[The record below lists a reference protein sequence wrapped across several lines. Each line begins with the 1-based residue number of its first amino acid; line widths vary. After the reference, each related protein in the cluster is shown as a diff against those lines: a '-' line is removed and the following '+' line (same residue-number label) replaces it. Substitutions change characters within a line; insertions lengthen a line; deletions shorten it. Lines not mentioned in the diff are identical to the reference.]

1 MWSNKAER
9 DRLSVEKGHSLSMAI
24 RVEDRLHR
32 DIIATGDK
40 LWFTV
45 RPDSYEMSPSDV
57 DATISAEGVITTTP
71 QGKVFRVDVQASQL
85 ALDPELEWFYDLT
98 YVTGGY
104 SVSLRNG
111 EFEVAPNVTNRGA
124 GSTFAGGN
132 GAYSLVATVSDRNL
146 VNVTSSLPMPQKGD
160 NGTSTLLT
168 NSALSEVIGAEQT
181 IPGSS
186 LETFGREI
194 ALGDLLF
201 STVTKG
207 VLAQITAIQL
217 AGGVVS
223 VTATTK
229 QVYGLETLKALLDT
243 ALRPESI
250 TQIDLEWL
258 APKAAVQLPPG
269 YTYRVGDLVFSQAA
283 EAGALDKY
291 LVVSLVTAVGA
302 SDLSVTTKIVY
313 PMFADLDTIQDM
325 VDLKVSK
332 TQTING
338 VALTGPNTEVNADTI
353 PDGTSKKT
361 MTAAERSKLDGV
373 ATGATK
379 NATDAQ
385 LRNRSDHTGMQA
397 ISTVTGL
404 QGALDVRPTSEGA
417 GAIWLG
423 TQAMYDQIVV
433 KNPTTL
439 YFIKVA

>member
-9 DRLSVEKGHSLSMAI
+9 GRLSVEKGHSLSMAI

-45 RPDSYEMSPSDV
+45 RPDSYEMSPSDA

-98 YVTGGY
+98 YVTDGY

-124 GSTFAGGN
+124 GSTFTGGN
-132 GAYSLVATVSDRNL
+132 GAYSLVATVADRNL
-146 VNVTSSLPMPQKGD
+146 LNVTGALPMPEKGD
-160 NGTSTLLT
+160 DGHSSFLTS
-168 NSALSEVIGAEQT
+168 AMLSEVVG
-181 IPGSS
+181 
-186 LETFGREI
+186 ETTTVPAAQLDSFGREV
-194 ALGDLLF
+194 AVGDLLF
-201 STVTKG
+201 STVNKG
-207 VLAQITAIQL
+207 VLAQITAVQL
-217 AGGVVS
+217 SGGVSS
-223 VTATTK
+223 VTAMTK

-243 ALRPESI
+243 ATRDKSI
-250 TQIDLEWL
+250 TQIDLGWEV
-258 APKAAVQLPPG
+258 PKASAQLPPG
-269 YTYRVGDLVFSQAA
+269 YQYHVGDMVFSQAS
-283 EAGALDKY
+283 ELGALDKY
-291 LVVSLVTAVGA
+291 LVVSLVTAVNET
-302 SDLSVTTKIVY
+302 SLSVQTKIVY

-332 TQTING
+332 TQTVNG
-338 VALTGPNTEVNADTI
+338 VALTGPNTVVNADTI

-385 LRNRSDHTGMQA
+385 LRDRSDHTGMQA

-423 TQAMYDQIVV
+423 TQAMYDQIVT

-439 YFIKVA
+439 YFIKGA

>member
-32 DIIATGDK
+32 DIITSGDR

-45 RPDSYEMSPSDV
+45 RPDSYEMSPSDA
-57 DATISAEGVITTTP
+57 DATISAVGVITTTP
-71 QGKVFRVDVQASQL
+71 QGQVFRVDVQANEL

-98 YVTGGY
+98 YVTDGY
-104 SVSLRNG
+104 SVSLLNG

-124 GSTFAGGN
+124 SSIFAGGN
-132 GAYSLVATVSDRNL
+132 GAYSMIATVADRNL
-146 VNVTSSLPMPQKGD
+146 LNVTGTLPMPEKGD
-160 NGTSTLLT
+160 DGRGSFLTS
-168 NSALSEVIGAEQT
+168 AMLSEVVGDTTTVPAAQLD
-181 IPGSS
+181 S
-186 LETFGREI
+186 FGREI
-194 ALGDLLF
+194 AVGDLLF
-201 STVTKG
+201 STTNKG

-217 AGGVVS
+217 SGGVSS
-223 VTATTK
+223 VTAMTK

-243 ALRPESI
+243 TTRDKSI
-250 TQIDLEWL
+250 TQIDLGWEV
-258 APKAAVQLPPG
+258 PKTSAQLPPS
-269 YTYRVGDLVFSQAA
+269 YQYHVGDMVFSQAS
-283 EAGALDKY
+283 EPNALDKY
-291 LVVSLVTAVGA
+291 LVVSLVTAVNEA
-302 SDLSVTTKIVY
+302 SLSVQTKIVY

-332 TQTING
+332 TQTVNG
-338 VALTGPNTEVNADTI
+338 VALTGPNTVVNADAV
-353 PDGTSKKT
+353 PDGTAKVL
-361 MTAAERSKLDGV
+361 MTAAERSKLSGV

-385 LRNRSDHTGMQA
+385 LRNRSTHTGSQA

-404 QGALDVRPTSEGA
+404 QASLNARPTSEGA

-423 TQAMYDQIVV
+423 TQAMYDQIVT

-439 YFIKVA
+439 YFIKVG

>member
-32 DIIATGDK
+32 DIIATGDE

-71 QGKVFRVDVQASQL
+71 QGKVFRVDVQASEL

-132 GAYSLVATVSDRNL
+132 GAYSMVDTVSDRNL
-146 VNVTSSLPMPQKGD
+146 VNVTSNLPMPQKGD

-168 NSALSEVIGAEQT
+168 TSELSEAIGGERT

-201 STVTKG
+201 STETKG

-250 TQIDLEWL
+250 TQIDLEWQVS
-258 APKAAVQLPPG
+258 KAAAQLPPG
-269 YTYRVGDLVFSQAA
+269 YAYRVGDLVFSQAA
-283 EAGALDKY
+283 EPGALDKY
-291 LVVSLVTAVGA
+291 LVVSLVTEVGA
-302 SDLSVTTKIVY
+302 SSLSVITKIVF

-332 TQTING
+332 TQTVNG
-338 VALTGPNTEVNADTI
+338 VALTGPNTVVNADAV
-353 PDGTSKKT
+353 PDGTSKKL
-361 MTAAERSKLDGV
+361 MTAAERTKLAGI
-373 ATGATK
+373 ATDATK
-379 NATDAQ
+379 NSTDAQ
-385 LRNRSDHTGMQA
+385 LRNRDTHTGSQA

-404 QGALDVRPTSEGA
+404 QASLNARPTAEGV

-423 TQAMYDQIVV
+423 TQAMYDQIVT

-439 YFIKVA
+439 YFIKGA

>member
-32 DIIATGDK
+32 DIIAPGDE

-45 RPDSYEMSPSDV
+45 RPDSYEMSPSDA

-71 QGKVFRVDVQASQL
+71 QGQVFRVDVQASQL

-98 YVTGGY
+98 YVTDGY

-124 GSTFAGGN
+124 GSTFTGGN
-132 GAYSLVATVSDRNL
+132 GVYSMVATVADRNL
-146 VNVTSSLPMPQKGD
+146 LNVTGALPMPEKGD
-160 NGTSTLLT
+160 DGRSSFLTS
-168 NSALSEVIGAEQT
+168 AMLSEAVGETTTVPADQ
-181 IPGSS
+181 
-186 LETFGREI
+186 LDTFGREV
-194 ALGDLLF
+194 AVGDLLF
-201 STVTKG
+201 STANKG

-217 AGGVVS
+217 SGGVS
-223 VTATTK
+223 SITAMTK

-243 ALRPESI
+243 TTRNLSI
-250 TQIDLEWL
+250 TQIDLSWQV
-258 APKAAVQLPPG
+258 PKASAQLPPS
-269 YTYRVGDLVFSQAA
+269 YQYRVGDMVFSQAS
-283 EAGALDKY
+283 EPDALDKY
-291 LVVSLVTAVGA
+291 LVVSLVTAVNET
-302 SDLSVTTKIVY
+302 SLWVQTKIVY
-313 PMFADLDTIQDM
+313 PMFADLDTIQDL

-332 TQTING
+332 TQTVNG
-338 VALTGPNTEVNADTI
+338 VALTGPNTVVNADTV
-353 PDGTSKKT
+353 PDGTTKML
-361 MTAAERSKLDGV
+361 MTAAERTKLAGV

-385 LRNRSDHTGMQA
+385 LRDRNTHTGTQA

-404 QGALDVRPTSEGA
+404 QGSLDVRPISEGA

-423 TQAMYDQIVV
+423 TQAMYDQIVS

-439 YFIKVA
+439 YFIKVG